1 MSHDKLWFFL
11 ISLELQTHSRNFSP
25 MLALVSCILS
35 KRSLIIFP
43 VLDHN
48 IILSDACKHKF
59 KDDLFLC
66 FHTLKKN
73 TILRSIRSQIFFKIG
88 VVKNFANSTRKHLCW
103 SLFLIELQAFFIKK
117 RLQHR
122 FFPVKSVKVLRTPCF
137 WILIH
142 VRWIATLLHS
152 SKS

>member
-1 MSHDKLWFFL
+1 
-11 ISLELQTHSRNFSP
+11 

-35 KRSLIIFP
+35 KQSLIIFP
-43 VLDHN
+43 ALDHY
-48 IILSDACKHKF
+48 IILSDVCKHKF

-73 TILRSIRSQIFFKIG
+73 TILRSIRLQIFFKIG
-88 VVKNFANSTRKHLCW
+88 AVKNFANSTRKHLCW

-122 FFPVKSVKVLRTPCF
+122 FFHVKSVKVLRTPCF

-142 VRWIATLLHS
+142 VR
-152 SKS
+152 